1 MLDISPYVPGKSD
14 SGSTKRIIKLSS
26 NETPLGTSDKVLN
39 VLKNSTI
46 NPYRYPDGSAN
57 NLREAL
63 AKKHSLGKDRIICG
77 NGSDEILSL
86 LAHCFS
92 GPGDEVIY
100 SQHGFLV
107 YPIAV
112 KAAGANPVTAPEKN
126 LRSDVESI
134 IKLSTNNTKL
144 CYIANPNNPT
154 GTYLSIEELVALRRG
169 LPEETILVID
179 SAYAEYVEKSDYSD
193 GINLVNKYDN
203 IVCTRTFSKIYGLAA
218 LRIGWM
224 YASRDIVEYMN
235 RIRLPFNT
243 NSIAQTA
250 AIEALKDNDFI
261 KNAKKHNDIWKP
273 WIEKKLQEIGL
284 DTVDGVANFVLAKF
298 NNELQANLCYQFLEK
313 KGILVRSIKEYKLPE
328 YLRITVGLEEENKIM
343 CEEIKNFLNYYE
355 K

>member
-1 MLDISPYVPGKSD
+1 
-14 SGSTKRIIKLSS
+14 
-26 NETPLGTSDKVLN
+26 LGTSDKVLN
-39 VLKNSTI
+39 VFKHSSL
-46 NPYRYPDGSAN
+46 NPDRYPDGSAK

-63 AKKHSLGKDRIICG
+63 AKKHDLDKDRIICG
-77 NGSDEILSL
+77 NGSDEVLSL
-86 LAHCFS
+86 LAYCFT

-112 KAAGANPVTAPEKN
+112 KAAGATPVAAPEKN
-126 LRSDVESI
+126 LRADVETI

-154 GTYLSIEELVALRRG
+154 GTYLSSEELISLRHG

-179 SAYAEYVEKSDYSD
+179 SAYAEYVEESDYSD
-193 GINLVNKYDN
+193 GINLVNQYNN

-224 YASRDIVEYMN
+224 YASSDIIKYMN

-243 NSIAQTA
+243 NSIAQIA
-250 AIEALKDNDFI
+250 AIEALKDDDFI
-261 KNAKKHNDIWKP
+261 KNAKIHNDIWKP
-273 WIEKKLQEIGL
+273 WIENKLKEIGL
-284 DTVDGVANFVLAKF
+284 YTVNGVANFVLAKF

-313 KGILVRSIKEYKLPE
+313 KGILVRSIKEYNLPE

-343 CEEIKNFLNYYE
+343 CAEIKKFLNH
-355 K
+355 